1 MAEER
6 DIFQEDYLYQLPSIL
21 EQVNFDDTNEDIA
34 SEQFMQPVFA
44 GHNENL
50 GEVLPETVL
59 QKISADLIDD
69 IENDITSRKD
79 WENGLTE
86 ILKQLGIKI
95 DKRTFPF
102 DGASGIYSPIVMRTV
117 VEFFVNA
124 VPELLPLEGPIK
136 QRIIGTVSDE
146 LQDIANRVEMWANLF
161 FTKEAPE
168 YYSDLKKMLIWLV
181 IIGNMVRKTY
191 FDPILKRPT
200 SKFLMPQNFIVKY
213 GTTDLET
220 CTRMTE
226 VKDDMSK
233 FDIAKYQKMGIYRDI
248 DLSDNDEDT
257 ESNLKKTINYVEG
270 LNPPNYE
277 NNDICPL
284 YECHVNLD
292 IKELADDEG
301 TENDGEENLKDTN
314 YRPYI
319 VTIDQTS
326 KKVLAL
332 YRNWEEGDK
341 DYKRIDF
348 FTNYV
353 YMEGLGFYGL
363 GAAHLICGLAQ
374 GSTQLLRQTLD
385 GQTLANFPGGL
396 RAKGMRDT
404 DNNIKVGPTE
414 FIEID
419 TGGQRIQDVIMHMPY
434 KEPSPYINELRKEL
448 EASASGIMGA
458 ANSQIADFNPNVPV
472 GTTYAL
478 LGLIYKV
485 QSTVIRGIRDSME
498 KEFTLFYRLFAK
510 YLPDVE
516 YNFDG
521 SGVSSFI
528 SSQDFNENINIIP
541 VADPH
546 VTSEVQR
553 LIRSQLIV
561 DSANQAPDLHDRYI
575 AYRMLYKS
583 MKLTD
588 SEINKL
594 LPPED
599 KIMPLDP
606 ITENQNLIKGK
617 AVVASVAQDHA
628 SHKVIHNMI
637 LNDPNSPPQ
646 IIASTLA
653 HIAEHTAF
661 ESMINMEQMM
671 GFQMPENPYDLP
683 MEVQNQIA
691 MMGAQALMQQQ
702 QQAEEQAPPPPL
714 DPALV
719 MLEEVKVK
727 DKGIDEK
734 AKADELKAQT
744 EAFKAQLNYEAEM
757 KKIELNEKEL
767 ELKAQGII

>member
-1 MAEER
+1 MSEER
-6 DIFQEDYLYQLPSIL
+6 NALSEDYLYQVPSL
-21 EQVNFDDTNEDIA
+21 QEQYNRDQTDEEMA
-34 SEQFMQPVFA
+34 SEQFIQPVFA

-50 GEVLPETVL
+50 ANVLDETVL
-59 QKISADLIDD
+59 TKISANLIDD
-69 IENDITSRKD
+69 IENDLSSRKD
-79 WENGLTE
+79 WENGLSE

-102 DGASGIYSPIVMRTV
+102 DGASGIYSPVVMRTV

-124 VPELLPLEGPIK
+124 VPELLPLEGPVK
-136 QRIIGTVSDE
+136 QRIVGQVSDE
-146 LQDIANRVEMWANLF
+146 LQDIANRVELWTNLF

-181 IIGNMVRKTY
+181 IVGNMVRKTY

-233 FDIAKYQKMGIYRDI
+233 FDIAKYQQMGIYRDI
-248 DLSDNDEDT
+248 HLSDNEEGI
-257 ESNLKKTINYVEG
+257 ESNLKKTLNYVEG
-270 LNPPNYE
+270 VSIPNYE
-277 NNDICPL
+277 NNDIYPL

-292 IKELADDEG
+292 IQELADNEG
-301 TENDGEENLKDTN
+301 TENDAEENLKDSN

-319 VTIDQTS
+319 VTIDQKS

-332 YRNWEEGDK
+332 YRNWQEGDEN
-341 DYKRIDF
+341 YERIDF

-353 YMEGLGFYGL
+353 FMEGLGFYGM
-363 GAAHLICGLAQ
+363 GAAHLICGLAE

-385 GQTLANFPGGL
+385 GQTLSNFPGGL

-448 EASASGIMGA
+448 EASAAGIMGA

-478 LGLIYKV
+478 LGLLYKV

-498 KEFTLFYRLFAK
+498 KEFMLFYHLFAK
-510 YLPDVE
+510 HLPDVE
-516 YNFDG
+516 YAFDG
-521 SGVSSFI
+521 TGVSSYI
-528 SSQDFNENINIIP
+528 SSQDFNENINIVP

-561 DSANQAPDLHDRYI
+561 DSANQAPDLHDRYT

-594 LPPED
+594 LPSEED
-599 KIMPLDP
+599 IIPLDP

-617 AVVASVAQDHA
+617 AAVASVAQDHA
-628 SHKVIHNMI
+628 SHKAVHNMI
-637 LNDPNSPPQ
+637 LNDPNSAPQ

-661 ESMINMEQMM
+661 EFMINMQQMM
-671 GFQMPENPYDLP
+671 GIQLPENPYELP

-691 MMGAQALMQQQ
+691 IMAAQALMQQQ
-702 QQAEEQAPPPPL
+702 QQQAEQAPPPPL

-744 EAFKAQLNYEAEM
+744 EAFKAQLNFETEM